1 MPVRIGFIY
10 VLALRLHIHIHHPF
24 HGSPI
29 GYAGLAAAAAASWI
43 GVPGPGEPVLI
54 AAGVFAAKHQLD
66 LASVLFTAWVGA
78 TMGGIA
84 GWVIGIKA
92 GRAVVT
98 APGPL
103 RTMRLGAVARGDE
116 LFKRYPVVAIILM
129 PSWISG
135 IHRVRSAIFLATNA
149 AGAALWAVGIGLGA
163 YFIGPTVV
171 EFVSDLGLVIGIAM
185 LVLILAGV
193 LGELQRRRRRA
204 ERAG

>member
-1 MPVRIGFIY
+1 LIY

-24 HGSPI
+24 HGAPI
-29 GYAGLAAAAAASWI
+29 DYAGLAAAAAASWI

-78 TMGGIA
+78 TVGGIA
-84 GWVIGIKA
+84 GWLIGIKA

-103 RTMRLGAVARGDE
+103 RSMRLGAVARGDE
-116 LFKRYPVVAIILM
+116 LFKRYPVVSIILM

-135 IHRVRSAIFLATNA
+135 IHRVRSAVYLTTNA
-149 AGAALWAVGIGLGA
+149 LGAALWALGIGLGA

-171 EFVSDLGLVIGIAM
+171 DLVSDLGLVIGIA
-185 LVLILAGV
+185 VVALILAGV
-193 LGELQRRRRRA
+193 LGELRRRRR
-204 ERAG
+204 RRQH